1 MDKGLDRVG
10 VNVKH
15 QKEKMVSCNFEGVA
29 VMLAKQSGVAK
40 KKLKDRLGNYLVS
53 IHQKW
58 ALIKSNWLFWDAFN
72 LISIFL

>member
-53 IHQKW
+53 IHQNEHW
-58 ALIKSNWLFWDAFN
+58 SSLTDFFGMPLI
-72 LISIFL
+72 

>member
-1 MDKGLDRVG
+1 MG

-40 KKLKDRLGNYLVS
+40 KTEGQVGQLPCVYSPKMSTDQV
-53 IHQKW
+53 
-58 ALIKSNWLFWDAFN
+58 
-72 LISIFL
+72 

>member
-40 KKLKDRLGNYLVS
+40 RKTEGQVGQLPCVYSPKMSTDQV
-53 IHQKW
+53 
-58 ALIKSNWLFWDAFN
+58 
-72 LISIFL
+72 

>member
-40 KKLKDRLGNYLVS
+40 KTEGQVGQLPCVYSPKMSTDQV
-53 IHQKW
+53 
-58 ALIKSNWLFWDAFN
+58 
-72 LISIFL
+72 

>member
-1 MDKGLDRVG
+1 MG

-40 KKLKDRLGNYLVS
+40 KKTEGQVGQLPCVYSPKMSTDQV
-53 IHQKW
+53 
-58 ALIKSNWLFWDAFN
+58 
-72 LISIFL
+72 

>member
-40 KKLKDRLGNYLVS
+40 KLKDRLDNYLVS
-53 IHQKW
+53 IHQK
-58 ALIKSNWLFWDAFN
+58 
-72 LISIFL
+72 